1 MTATEPPAPEDS
13 WPTPEGE
20 TGVIARSDT
29 LVGGTPPPVAPGP
42 PPPVGP
48 PPDRRIGAGMLLG
61 IGAIAL
67 VAAGIAI
74 AWFLTHRGSGNHTT
88 TVVVTTAPRR
98 KTTVAKV
105 AVPRVVGMKET
116 AAVARIASVG
126 LKPKE
131 IYRPS
136 SKPKGLVLSQSPQ
149 EATELA
155 KGRQVTIV
163 VDAGAPK
170 VAVPDLTGQPASAA
184 SAALAKLGLNAT
196 VTKATSTKPAGTVID
211 QAPKPN
217 AKLAKG
223 SVVTLSVAQAPAT
236 TTTTAAPSTTTQ
248 QTTTQA
254 QSTTTTA
261 APQQPATA
269 TMPNVTGQ
277 SEQAA
282 VQAMGQAGILP
293 SIVFV
298 PAQDELG
305 TIEQQAKQAGA
316 TVPFHGHVQ
325 INASTGPGQKPQE
338 QVPNVVGK
346 TLSEAVAAMQSA
358 HLRLIYLKYP
368 VDSQAKAG
376 KIVQQSPIG
385 GSAPQNAQILV
396 FLAAY
401 KG

>member
-1 MTATEPPAPEDS
+1 MSGNEPTPEDT
-13 WPTPEGE
+13 WPTPDAE
-20 TGVIARSDT
+20 TGVIERNSDT
-29 LVGGTPPPVAPGP
+29 LVGGTPPPVPPGP

-48 PPDRRIGAGMLLG
+48 PPDRRIGAGMLLA

-74 AWFLTHRGSGNHTT
+74 AWFLTHRNSGNHTT
-88 TVVVTTAPRR
+88 TVVVTTAPR
-98 KTTVAKV
+98 KKPAVAKV
-105 AVPRVVGMKET
+105 AVPRVIGMQE
-116 AAVARIASVG
+116 APAIARIASVG
-126 LKPKE
+126 LKPRE
-131 IYRPS
+131 VYRPS
-136 SKPKGLVLSQSPQ
+136 SKPKGTVISQRPP

-155 KGRQVTIV
+155 KGKPVTIV

-170 VAVPDLTGQPASAA
+170 VAVPALTGKPAADA
-184 SAALAKLGLNAT
+184 TAALANLGLKAAI
-196 VTKATSTKPAGTVID
+196 TKTTSTKPAGTVVD
-211 QAPKPN
+211 QVPKAN
-217 AKLAKG
+217 TKLAKG
-223 SVVTLSVAQAPAT
+223 SVVTLSVSQALPSTTAT
-236 TTTTAAPSTTTQ
+236 TTSQQ
-248 QTTTQA
+248 QTTTA
-254 QSTTTTA
+254 PATTTTA

-305 TIEQQAKQAGA
+305 TIEQQARQPGT
-316 TVPFHGHVQ
+316 TVPFHSHVQ

-338 QVPNVVGK
+338 QVPNAVGK
-346 TLSEAVAAMQSA
+346 TLTQAVAAMQAA

-368 VDSQAKAG
+368 VTSQAKAG

-401 KG
+401 RG